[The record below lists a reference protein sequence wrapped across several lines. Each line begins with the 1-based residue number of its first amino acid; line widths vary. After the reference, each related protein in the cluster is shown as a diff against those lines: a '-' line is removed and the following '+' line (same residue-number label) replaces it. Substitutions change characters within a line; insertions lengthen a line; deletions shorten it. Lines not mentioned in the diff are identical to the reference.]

1 MGGGEGWKGPGVNES
16 LEENL
21 ENNFRL
27 ALEYDFAESL
37 EFCTLELYGGCKNLI
52 SEPAYGEDLLV

>member
-27 ALEYDFAESL
+27 ALEYDFAKAWNFVL
-37 EFCTLELYGGCKNLI
+37 
-52 SEPAYGEDLLV
+52 